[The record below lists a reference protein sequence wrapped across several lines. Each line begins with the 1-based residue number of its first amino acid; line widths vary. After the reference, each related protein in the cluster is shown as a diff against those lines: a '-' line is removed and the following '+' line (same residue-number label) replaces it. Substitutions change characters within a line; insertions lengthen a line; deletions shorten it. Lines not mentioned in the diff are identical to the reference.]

1 MDKQKKYNENEEQ
14 QQVEENNANPINDNT
29 TAQEEELATSSD
41 KTANEEPSLEEK
53 LTVANDK
60 YLRLVAEFDNFRKRT
75 ARERLNMVLSAS
87 EDVISGLLPVL
98 DDFERALEAMNST
111 DGNDSVKEGIKL
123 IYEKMFSYLQGRGL
137 QHIETKNKSLD
148 TDFHEAI
155 GKMPVKEKSQKGK
168 IVNVVQNG
176 YTLNGKVIRYAKV
189 IVGE

>member
-14 QQVEENNANPINDNT
+14 QQVEENNTNPINDNT
-29 TAQEEELATSSD
+29 TAQEEELSTSSD

-111 DGNDSVKEGIKL
+111 DDNDSVKEGVKL
-123 IYEKMFSYLQGRGL
+123 IYEKMFAYLQGRGL